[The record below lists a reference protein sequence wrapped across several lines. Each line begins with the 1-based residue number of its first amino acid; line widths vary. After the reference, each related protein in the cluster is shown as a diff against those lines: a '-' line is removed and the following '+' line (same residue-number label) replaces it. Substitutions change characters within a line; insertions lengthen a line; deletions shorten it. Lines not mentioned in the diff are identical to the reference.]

1 MSELDAVGIVGGVVH
16 PATCFGDPYYDALV
30 AELPD
35 SCFGDESY
43 DDLVAQLPSSLFHKS
58 TDDFED
64 ESNVQGRTSL
74 QCELGTIIGHSISS
88 TKLLP

>member
-16 PATCFGDPYYDALV
+16 PATCFGDPHYDALV

-43 DDLVAQLPSSLFHKS
+43 DALVAQLPSAFFTRARTILKTKATCRVAHRCSASLAPS
-58 TDDFED
+58 
-64 ESNVQGRTSL
+64 
-74 QCELGTIIGHSISS
+74 
-88 TKLLP
+88 